1 MSGIGFTLMDVAGGA
16 DNAILGQN
24 PPPSTLGPEQAEPMP
39 TDVIGTNALD
49 HSMSTQ
55 IAYQGEEGGGT
66 PIALY
71 VLGAAALATI
81 VYLIV
86 K

>member
-1 MSGIGFTLMDVAGGA
+1 MDVAGGA

-24 PPPSTLGPEQAEPMP
+24 PPPATLAPEQTKPMP

-55 IAYQGEEGGGT
+55 VGYQSEEGAGM
-66 PIALY
+66 PVAVY
-71 VLGAAALATI
+71 VVGAAALAVI